1 MPTQFFT
8 VFIIASCILLSY
20 QSQAQKV
27 QRTTGF
33 FRYYDKFSNEETF
46 VEVVAYK
53 REQSNGHL
61 IMILNSPLVGAEEYE
76 VVSRKL
82 AERGYPLFIAK
93 YYVNTTQFWPV
104 SGVNGFPNIDLL
116 YAILPA
122 LKNQRDDL
130 PKIDFQDVVIL
141 GHSFGGFFALYDTMS
156 ADERKNI
163 SIASDLLNFL
173 PDNRSQQWDEYVR
186 GIFTYEGWSVPE
198 VPVPSAQF
206 LVVIGSPYRKEL
218 ILAQEE
224 SFPQRY
230 NASFYVIDAANHF
243 LINNF
248 QGSTQVVPGARVARG
263 QDNFTTSLQEWD
275 IAQNLFVDIVDYE
288 IQQRLDGSQEA
299 GTAINSIKL
308 AQDNI

>member
-46 VEVVAYK
+46 VEVVAYQ

-61 IMILNSPLVGAEEYE
+61 IMILNGAFIAAEEYE
-76 VVSRKL
+76 AVSLRL
-82 AERGYPLFIAK
+82 AERGYPVFIAN
-93 YYVNTTQFWPV
+93 YYFNTTG
-104 SGVNGFPNIDLL
+104 GVFPNMDLL
-116 YAILPA
+116 HAILPE
-122 LKNQRDDL
+122 LKNQTYDL

-141 GHSFGGFFALYDTMS
+141 GHSYGGLLAIYDATNKDQKES
-156 ADERKNI
+156 LNI
-163 SIASDLLNFL
+163 SSFELNFL
-173 PDNRSQQWDEYVR
+173 PDNRSELWDEYVK
-186 GIFTYEGWSVPE
+186 GIFIYEGWSEPE
-198 VPVPSAQF
+198 IPVPAAQF
-206 LVVIGSPYRKEL
+206 LVAVGSSYRRKL
-218 ILAQEE
+218 ILEMEE
-224 SFPQRY
+224 SFPKNQ
-230 NASFYVIDAANHF
+230 NDSFYVIDGANHF

-248 QGSTQVVPGARVARG
+248 HGPTQVVPGARVARG

-288 IQQRLDGSQEA
+288 IQQRLDGILDA

-308 AQDNI
+308 IQDKD